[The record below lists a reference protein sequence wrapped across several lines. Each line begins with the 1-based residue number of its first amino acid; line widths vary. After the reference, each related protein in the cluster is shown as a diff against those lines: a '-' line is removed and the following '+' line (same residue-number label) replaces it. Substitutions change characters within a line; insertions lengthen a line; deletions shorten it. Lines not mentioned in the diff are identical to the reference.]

1 MVWVGLTGGIASGK
15 STLSQI
21 FKEAGAFVVDADQ
34 IAHDLL
40 KKEGKGYR
48 PVLDAFGTHVLD
60 HLGEIDRK
68 KLGNIV
74 FRNPAKRAILNGII
88 HPFVFEIAEEEWR
101 RIVANHPHAV
111 IIFDAPLLI
120 ETKAHEKMDL
130 LLLVYVDRMTQI
142 VRLCQ
147 RDGLS
152 PSEAEDRLAIQMPLD
167 KKIQFANE
175 VIDNSRSAEEVR
187 AEALGI
193 YKKLCAA
200 ATSWYR

>member
-1 MVWVGLTGGIASGK
+1 MIWVGLTGGIASGK
-15 STLSQI
+15 STVSQI

-48 PVLDAFGTHVLD
+48 PVLDAFGTRVLD

-74 FRNPAKRAILNGII
+74 FRNPEKRAILNGMI
-88 HPFVFEIAEEEWR
+88 HPFVFEIAEEECR
-101 RIVANHPHAV
+101 RIIAAHPDAV

-120 ETKAHEKMDL
+120 ETKAHEKMDI
-130 LLLVYVDRMTQI
+130 LLLVYVDRITQI
-142 VRLCQ
+142 ARLCQ

-152 PSEAEDRLAIQMPLD
+152 PSDAEDRLVIQIPLD
-167 KKIQFANE
+167 KKVQFANE
-175 VIDNSRSAEEVR
+175 VIDNSRSAQEVR
-187 AEALGI
+187 AEVIGI
-193 YKKLCAA
+193 YEKLCVA
-200 ATSWYR
+200 ATSWSR